1 MSYWYTFMK
10 LKDRDY
16 IVDKVESGFSVAD
29 ISRDVGCSEA
39 SVRRAMMVHGIN
51 YKAGRIIA
59 KRRN

>member
-1 MSYWYTFMK
+1 MSYWYTFTK

-39 SVRRAMMVHGIN
+39 SVRRAMKVHGIN
-51 YKAGRIIA
+51 YRAARILS
-59 KRRN
+59 RRRG